1 MNINENLQAKHIEL
15 EDKIN
20 QLKEK
25 AAQELQEIKTSYDQQ
40 LI

>member
-1 MNINENLQAKHIEL
+1 MNINKNLDAKHIEL

-25 AAQELQEIKTSYDQQ
+25 AAQEFQEIKTNYDQQ